1 MEPTWRLGAARA
13 RYILIEVMVL
23 IVVSL
28 HRLSPY
34 SLTLDKVMEMGDNEI
49 SIAIGAISG
58 SLQSSPS
65 QSSSRSQEFQKL
77 WSPERRVS
85 SHAQWQPVPAQQRH
99 VTE

>member
-1 MEPTWRLGAARA
+1 MEPTWGLGAARA
-13 RYILIEVMVL
+13 RYILIEVIL
-23 IVVSL
+23 FL
-28 HRLSPY
+28 YL
-34 SLTLDKVMEMGDNEI
+34 LTLDKVMEMGDNEI

-85 SHAQWQPVPAQQRH
+85 SHAQWQPVPVQQRH